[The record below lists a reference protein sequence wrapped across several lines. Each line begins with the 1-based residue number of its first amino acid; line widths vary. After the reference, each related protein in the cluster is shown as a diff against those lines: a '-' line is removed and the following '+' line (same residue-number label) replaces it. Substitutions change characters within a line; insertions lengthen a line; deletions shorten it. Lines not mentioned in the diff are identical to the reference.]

1 MIPPPAGG
9 GAHGRMNRRGQ
20 MLIIVLWIMMLLTA
34 MVGAIIVQSQH
45 ELRLGAHPYAM
56 LQRRAAADAAVY
68 YALAVLRHDT
78 EQAPGTDQLDEPW
91 ATGIDQGQPLFDE
104 VAAGAARF
112 AVGRRV
118 DGVWVPGLVD
128 EERKLNVNTASAF
141 SLNHVLTAA
150 GELSPG
156 AVTDAIIARR
166 PFFSIEELRL
176 VPGMREEVFDAAAP
190 WLTAYGAGLVNAN
203 TAPAEVLNALGCP
216 AANVIAQ
223 RPYAA
228 PPPSCP
234 ATTVT
239 SSAFTVPIEAWIAPG
254 GARAGW
260 RAIVRRDG
268 RVLSWQPAQVPA
280 TP

>member
-1 MIPPPAGG
+1 M
-9 GAHGRMNRRGQ
+9 MNRRGQ
-20 MLIIVLWIMMLLTA
+20 MLIVVAWILGLLA
-34 MVGAIIVQSQH
+34 AAVGALVVESQQS
-45 ELRLGAHPYAM
+45 LRLGAVPYAM

-68 YALAVLRHDT
+68 YALAVLRHDA

-118 DGVWVPGLVD
+118 DGVWAPGLVD
-128 EERKLNVNTASAF
+128 EERKLNVNTVSAF

-156 AVTDAIIARR
+156 AVTEAIIARR
-166 PFFSIEELRL
+166 PFFSIEELQL

-190 WLTAYGAGLVNAN
+190 WLTVYGAGLVNAN

-216 AANVIAQ
+216 AAAIIAQ
-223 RPYAA
+223 RPYTAR
-228 PPPSCP
+228 PDTCP

-239 SSAFTVPIEAWIAPG
+239 SAVFTVPIEAWIVPG

-260 RAIVRRDG
+260 RAIVQRDG